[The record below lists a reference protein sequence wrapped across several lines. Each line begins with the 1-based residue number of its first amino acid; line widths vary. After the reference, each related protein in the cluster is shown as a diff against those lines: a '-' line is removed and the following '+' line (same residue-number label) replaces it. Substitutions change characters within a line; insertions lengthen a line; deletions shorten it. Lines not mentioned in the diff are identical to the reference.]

1 MRWCAKKPRSAG
13 NYSGKKEEK
22 LTFVGGKEE
31 AKSQKNGFC
40 CSMCRG
46 ITTKVCGVVPEEE
59 NKVGCGLLID
69 GQPSKE
75 KKVVGPDEF

>member
-1 MRWCAKKPRSAG
+1 M
-13 NYSGKKEEK
+13 
-22 LTFVGGKEE
+22 
-31 AKSQKNGFC
+31 
-40 CSMCRG
+40 
-46 ITTKVCGVVPEEE
+46 CGVVPEEE